1 MSPKSTSAPSGVLET
16 IQVPAATK
24 NATLTASTTANAA
37 LDAKDNRSSLRS
49 RKVVMKPHDRT
60 KARTGRGHDKYSKT
74 DNERIR
80 RKRQHGSARGVF
92 DDDDVDAAAT
102 AEAMEN
108 SALEYSVKDVENPML
123 SIFSGP
129 RTPLEVVEVPLLT
142 IIQTS
147 KPWDGVGADYEL
159 VSNPGDVIAL
169 DDDMDYTDDEWEAV
183 DDMNK
188 PAKPIRKSYAAAL
201 QVGIKA

>member
-1 MSPKSTSAPSGVLET
+1 MSTKSTSAPAGVLET
-16 IQVPAATK
+16 IQVPATN
-24 NATLTASTTANAA
+24 NAALTVSTTANAA

-80 RKRQHGSARGVF
+80 RKRQHAFTRGAAF
-92 DDDDVDAAAT
+92 DVDDADAAPD
-102 AEAMEN
+102 MEN
-108 SALEYSVKDVENPML
+108 SALEYSVKSVENETLP
-123 SIFSGP
+123 IFSGP
-129 RTPLEVVEVPLLT
+129 RAPLEVVEVPLLT
-142 IIQTS
+142 FLQTS
-147 KPWDGVGADYEL
+147 KPWDGVGADFEL
-159 VSNPGDVIAL
+159 ISNPGDVIAL

-188 PAKPIRKSYAAAL
+188 KPAKPIRKSYAAAL
-201 QVGIKA
+201 QAGTKA

>member
-16 IQVPAATK
+16 IQVPAPKVAV
-24 NATLTASTTANAA
+24 ALTVSTTTNAA
-37 LDAKDNRSSLRS
+37 LDAKDTRSTLRS

-80 RKRQHGSARGVF
+80 RKRQHAFTRGVF
-92 DDDDVDAAAT
+92 DVDEADDAAVAVDDL
-102 AEAMEN
+102 EN
-108 SALEYSVKDVENPML
+108 SALEYAVKDVENETLP
-123 SIFSGP
+123 IFSGT
-129 RTPLEVVEVPLLT
+129 RAPLELVEVPLLT

-147 KPWDGVGADYEL
+147 KPWDGIGADFEL
-159 VSNPGDVIAL
+159 ISNPGDVIAL
-169 DDDMDYTDDEWEAV
+169 DDDMDYSDDEWEAV

-188 PAKPIRKSYAAAL
+188 KPTRKTYAAAL
-201 QVGIKA
+201 QAATKA